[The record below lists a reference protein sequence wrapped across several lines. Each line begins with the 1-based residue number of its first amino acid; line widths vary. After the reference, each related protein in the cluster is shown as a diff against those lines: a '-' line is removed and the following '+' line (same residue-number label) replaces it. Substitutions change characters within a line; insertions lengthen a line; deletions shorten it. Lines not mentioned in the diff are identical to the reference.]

1 MVIIFLSELQL
12 GRAFKQS
19 NIPLDIG
26 KQWAEK
32 YPHDILFIVLQSVK
46 WTKKTTDIFW
56 TNF

>member
-46 WTKKTTDIFW
+46 
-56 TNF
+56 